1 VALDKTLT
9 TFDNNTIFVFGHAF
23 DPEKITG
30 NKEDIKAFKD
40 YLEKLLVFVDGEIK
54 AGKSKEEVLKATDVP
69 CVTEWKGDGI
79 ASSLQSAY
87 EEFASK

>member
-1 VALDKTLT
+1 LT

-23 DPEKITG
+23 DPEKITE